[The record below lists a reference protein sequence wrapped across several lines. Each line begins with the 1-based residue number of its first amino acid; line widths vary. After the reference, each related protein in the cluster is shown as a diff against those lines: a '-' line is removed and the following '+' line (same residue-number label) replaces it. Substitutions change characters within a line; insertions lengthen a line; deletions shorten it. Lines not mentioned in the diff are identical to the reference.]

1 MCYSQYK
8 RNKKQPRLLEDIS
21 TRQSRN
27 SFSLTHNE
35 WTYVPLPPPPTYSDA
50 CSSNDNHVTDNENHV
65 TDNENHVT
73 DNENHM
79 TDTNYLTDEST
90 SNANSYVINS
100 ETALLI

>member
-73 DNENHM
+73 D
-79 TDTNYLTDEST
+79 TNYLTDEST
-90 SNANSYVINS
+90 SNTNSNVINS
-100 ETALLI
+100 ETAI